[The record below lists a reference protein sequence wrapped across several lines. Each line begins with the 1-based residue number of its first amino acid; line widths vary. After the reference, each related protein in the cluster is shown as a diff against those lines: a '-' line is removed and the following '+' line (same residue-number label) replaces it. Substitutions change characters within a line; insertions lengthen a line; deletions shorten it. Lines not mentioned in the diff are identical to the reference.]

1 MSSNS
6 AAQQLKRYSEAG
18 INSMYILLAII
29 SAYILGSIPT
39 SYIMGRITKG
49 IDIREFGS
57 GNVGATN
64 ALRVL
69 GTKIG
74 IFTLIIDIGKGFL
87 AVTVGKLLVED
98 PSDLILIFVGLS
110 AIIGHIFTIFLKFKG
125 GKGVATSAGVFI
137 ALVPIPVLITLIVF
151 IITVWISK
159 FVSLGS
165 ILAAFTLF
173 TTELIINI
181 LNSFEELE
189 ILIFTFIIALFI
201 IIRHKA
207 NIQRLIAGN
216 ENKISFKKK

>member
-1 MSSNS
+1 MN
-6 AAQQLKRYSEAG
+6 
-18 INSMYILLAII
+18 II
-29 SAYILGSIPT
+29 IALFAAYILGSIPT
-39 SYIMGRITKG
+39 SYIMGKLIKG
-49 IDIREFGS
+49 IDIRDFGS

-64 ALRVL
+64 ALRIL

-74 IFTLIIDIGKGFL
+74 VFTLIIDIGKGFL
-87 AVTVGKLLVED
+87 AVNIARFIIHEPTN
-98 PSDLILIFVGLS
+98 LIIIFIGLF

-137 ALVPIPVLITLIVF
+137 ALIPIPVALALVVF
-151 IITVWISK
+151 VITVWLSK

-165 ILAAFTLF
+165 MLAALTLF
-173 TTELIINI
+173 VAELVINI
-181 LNSFEELE
+181 LNSFSELE

-207 NIQRLIAGN
+207 NIQRLINGN

>member
-6 AAQQLKRYSEAG
+6 AVQQLKRYSEAG